1 MDYIYI
7 EVDENAN
14 CMYFPMQMFEASGNL
29 CTASQL
35 LVPQVSGANEAHVV
49 VGWCGKAGGAPC
61 EVRYTLVGDSGA
73 GISLLIAGGEFG
85 LRLKP
90 ASSDAHWDLNNPL
103 QFGEPYLLL
112 DPEVKIRPL

>member
-1 MDYIYI
+1 MGYIYV

-14 CMYFPMQMFEASGNL
+14 CMYFPMQAFEANGNL
-29 CTASQL
+29 YTASQL
-35 LVPQVSGANEAHVV
+35 LVPQVSGANGGHVV

-61 EVRYTLVGDSGA
+61 EVRYALVGGSGA
-73 GISLLIAGGEFG
+73 GISLLVAGGEFG

-90 ASSDAHWDLNNPL
+90 ASSDADWDLNNRL

-112 DPEVKIRPL
+112 DPKAKIQPL